1 VPLRKA
7 GQRANESSANAEAI
21 GHLKLALELLQSL
34 PDGPEHR
41 RKALELHVM
50 LAHAK
55 IAGRGYAAPETRE
68 VLLQAKALTD
78 EDTEVLQKCSI
89 LYGIWASYYVAGEV
103 AMQQKAALE
112 FLAEAE
118 RHDETDSLCLSHRT
132 LGTTYVQMGEFAAG
146 RQHLELARELY
157 DPEHHS
163 QSKYFYGQDIGA
175 TALSYLCWALWHLG
189 YVDQAAAVAA
199 EAKKRAEASS
209 HPFTLAYTICHARG
223 MMDIFRRCS
232 QDVRSYANTVISIC
246 TEHDFPFW
254 AAGGRIL
261 DGWAVAC
268 QGKVDEGIEKLDE
281 GLAAWRKTGARLWLP
296 IFLALKAE
304 AHAKAGRSD
313 TALNVIE
320 EAFAISDE
328 TGERWAV
335 AEVLRI
341 KAGLLQAAGRAA
353 ADEIENL
360 LIKSLET
367 ARRQQA
373 LSWQLRTA
381 CDLVRFRQGQGRGD
395 EALTLLQSI
404 YDQFTEG
411 FATAD
416 LIHARTLLEGLRA
429 NSVDKV
435 AKDQSRADAATAD

>member
-1 VPLRKA
+1 
-7 GQRANESSANAEAI
+7 
-21 GHLKLALELLQSL
+21 
-34 PDGPEHR
+34 
-41 RKALELHVM
+41 
-50 LAHAK
+50 
-55 IAGRGYAAPETRE
+55 
-68 VLLQAKALTD
+68 
-78 EDTEVLQKCSI
+78 
-89 LYGIWASYYVAGEV
+89 
-103 AMQQKAALE
+103 
-112 FLAEAE
+112 
-118 RHDETDSLCLSHRT
+118 
-132 LGTTYVQMGEFAAG
+132 
-146 RQHLELARELY
+146 
-157 DPEHHS
+157 
-163 QSKYFYGQDIGA
+163 
-175 TALSYLCWALWHLG
+175 
-189 YVDQAAAVAA
+189 
-199 EAKKRAEASS
+199 
-209 HPFTLAYTICHARG
+209 
-223 MMDIFRRCS
+223 MDIFRRCPE
-232 QDVRSYANTVISIC
+232 DMRSYANTVISIC

-268 QGKVDEGIEKLDE
+268 QGRVDEGTEKLDE

-304 AHAKAGRSD
+304 AHAKVGRSE
-313 TALNVIE
+313 TALNIIE
-320 EAFAISDE
+320 EALAISDE

-341 KAGLLQAAGRAA
+341 KASLLQAAGRAA

-381 CDLVRFRQGQGRGD
+381 CDLVRLRQGQGRGD

-411 FATAD
+411 FGTAD

-435 AKDQSRADAATAD
+435 AKDQSRADAATAN